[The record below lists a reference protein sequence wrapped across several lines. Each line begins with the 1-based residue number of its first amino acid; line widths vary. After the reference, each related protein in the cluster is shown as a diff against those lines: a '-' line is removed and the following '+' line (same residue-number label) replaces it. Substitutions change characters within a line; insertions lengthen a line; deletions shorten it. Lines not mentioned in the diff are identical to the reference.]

1 MSGSKSSIVSE
12 DVSSSTITSSD
23 YKLYPSRWILLI
35 SVTLLNL
42 ANYSHWV
49 AFASVAK
56 QGAEYYQVSG
66 PEVNHGLF
74 IKNTGCQ
81 WQWPNIL
88 NQILDWKGISNYQ
101 INNELFSLL
110 KHEFSKI
117 LCFRLIWFPW
127 YHMAFVFLS
136 VLWLCTLLRDEVWG
150 LASCL
155 VLG

>member
-66 PEVNHGLF
+66 PEVNCGLF
-74 IKNTGCQ
+74 IKIQGVQ
-81 WQWPNIL
+81 
-88 NQILDWKGISNYQ
+88 KF
-101 INNELFSLL
+101 INRRQGG
-110 KHEFSKI
+110 KI
-117 LCFRLIWFPW
+117 F
-127 YHMAFVFLS
+127 
-136 VLWLCTLLRDEVWG
+136 
-150 LASCL
+150 
-155 VLG
+155 